1 MNQPSGMSSGGW
13 TRMVVLLGSAAL
25 SCFSLTGVGCRSE
38 RVDFAPGAAATPP
51 GRSSSSR
58 TTDSAVPTPAATPDT
73 KTESNTADQG
83 ESVPSVDASK
93 PTPPAAGDTN
103 PTEGTRT
110 EATTAEPVKPANHE
124 SPEASAKKPAARPVA
139 RRPSAPGEPL
149 DISFDDLVIGM
160 QADVVYRPWMLTDAA
175 KSVDGQKVKLVGY
188 VHPGVDKQKHI
199 KELVLLRNTEC
210 KFGPGGQAD
219 HLVRV
224 FFKTGVEGTFT
235 TNAVEVQ
242 GVLKINPWQGA
253 DGNTWSLYDLE
264 GTGFKDLRR
273 K

>member
-1 MNQPSGMSSGGW
+1 
-13 TRMVVLLGSAAL
+13 
-25 SCFSLTGVGCRSE
+25 
-38 RVDFAPGAAATPP
+38 
-51 GRSSSSR
+51 
-58 TTDSAVPTPAATPDT
+58 
-73 KTESNTADQG
+73 
-83 ESVPSVDASK
+83 
-93 PTPPAAGDTN
+93 
-103 PTEGTRT
+103 
-110 EATTAEPVKPANHE
+110 VKPANHE
-124 SPEASAKKPAARPVA
+124 SPEAAAKKPAARPVA